1 MKCSATFGNI
11 PVLPNFWGPNEL
23 TSGCFTSGSMLSKYC
38 KRSSIFIKSISD
50 VSFTSVFIHLL
61 FCHRTIQFTIV
72 YECIF
77 FATQL
82 NPFLFTCCCMWG
94 YFRWIF
100 PIIRI
105 YLWSRSRDPVIPPD
119 VRPVYFHIS
128 HFPPRLVDLFWK
140 MCKLTGLSFCSLI
153 FALFMA
159 SNVALVKYE
168 LY

>member
-61 FCHRTIQFTIV
+61 FCHRTIRFTIV

-77 FATQL
+77 FCNLAKSIFVYLLLHVGLFPMNISNNKNIFVVTFPRSSHSTRCETCLFSHTSLSPPASRFILKNVQI
-82 NPFLFTCCCMWG
+82 NWTFLLLFNIC
-94 YFRWIF
+94 
-100 PIIRI
+100 
-105 YLWSRSRDPVIPPD
+105 
-119 VRPVYFHIS
+119 PVYGFKCGFS
-128 HFPPRLVDLFWK
+128 
-140 MCKLTGLSFCSLI
+140 
-153 FALFMA
+153 
-159 SNVALVKYE
+159 
-168 LY
+168 